1 MNGVSSTLKE
11 EIKKSKD
18 FKKKEKFKF
27 IGVIICTNLLVAIL
41 CMPSSQDK
49 TTPKKV
55 SRTLHSNHQMM
66 VIPLHAMVSN
76 THEKNLET
84 PVSLIS
90 KDKKIISIKAY
101 LHEEVKSTE
110 ETTQFKIEI
119 INTDVLKVSQATV
132 FGVIAIPYV
141 KNKET
146 VHIKR
151 GSKYEIS
158 L

>member
-27 IGVIICTNLLVAIL
+27 FGAILITNLLVAIL
-41 CMPSSQDK
+41 CMPSSEEK
-49 TTPKKV
+49 STTKKV
-55 SRTLHSNHQMM
+55 TRILHPNHQMM
-66 VIPLHAMVSN
+66 VIPLRTMVSS
-76 THEKNLET
+76 THEDKFET

-101 LHEEVKSTE
+101 LHEEVKNSDDTS
-110 ETTQFKIEI
+110 QFRIEI
-119 INTDVLKVSQATV
+119 INNDVLKVSQATDA
-132 FGVIAIPYV
+132 GVIAVPYV
-141 KNKET
+141 ENKKIEN
-146 VHIKR
+146 IKR

>member
-18 FKKKEKFKF
+18 LKKKEKFKF
-27 IGVIICTNLLVAIL
+27 IVAVLFTNLLVAIL
-41 CMPSSQDK
+41 CMPSNVEKK
-49 TTPKKV
+49 TLVLKNKV
-55 SRTLHSNHQMM
+55 FHPDHQMM

-76 THEKNLET
+76 TQGDNLET

-90 KDKKIISIKAY
+90 KDKKILRLKAY
-101 LHEEVKSTE
+101 LHEEVKSTDE
-110 ETTQFKIEI
+110 ISQFKIEI
-119 INTDVLKVSQATV
+119 INSDVLKVSQATDS
-132 FGVIAIPYV
+132 GVIAVPYV
-141 KNKET
+141 ENKKL
-146 VHIKR
+146 VHTKR